1 MLSSIQDFF
10 NNNKIML
17 IMIVIGL
24 VSIVG
29 FLMLRRTKLETQAQS
44 TERYQDIGRELTS
57 DMGHEQNNHMQ
68 TQLPHDMEGLDN
80 VNMVCDLANGD
91 CNQSEM
97 HNHEV
102 HNIN

>member
-1 MLSSIQDFF
+1 
-10 NNNKIML
+10 
-17 IMIVIGL
+17 
-24 VSIVG
+24 
-29 FLMLRRTKLETQAQS
+29 
-44 TERYQDIGRELTS
+44 
-57 DMGHEQNNHMQ
+57 MGHEQNNHMQ

-97 HNHEV
+97 QNNEV